1 MENKNEQIKI
11 GKTKRKKYLIISGG
25 IVLFLMVLQ
34 TTFYFGADFFLRN
47 YLKEKVTKASNNK
60 YEIDFETFHILLF
73 QRGITFEGF
82 TINPVEDKFDE
93 SSAAPYYKVA
103 IPELSITK
111 LNYLFRK
118 KEIVIGNIDLTNPS
132 IDSRMFKMDTL
143 EVSKDSSPLST
154 LQNEIKKSFLS
165 SRLNEIRIRNI
176 NIRDADVLL
185 KNFIAQKE
193 IKADNTSIYLKDIQL
208 LQMRSPETPFNAEG
222 FSFDFDNFEV
232 LLSDSIHTVRATEI
246 NVSSLENFIKAQK
259 VNIIPDFGGYSST
272 YFQVD
277 LENLLLSDAD
287 INKVFYTSEV
297 EIGELKLQKPIFN
310 LYEGEVG
317 EKETEAKAF
326 DFYNLIEGILAS
338 ININNF
344 TIDEGE
350 FTQRTISDFDK
361 HRIKAERID
370 FKMEDFYVGPDESKK
385 QDQFFYADNASVEL
399 HKVDLALGDSIHWI
413 TGDFVR
419 LSSFTD
425 EIIIDGF
432 HLFPI
437 NIESGDGEINLLNIE
452 VPRLMIKNANLK
464 KTYNHR
470 IIDVSEI
477 EINNPD
483 ILLKDLQSSNKK
495 REPFDL
501 KKLSNDYLEAI
512 YIEKLVIRDGSL
524 IVDNNIRIRQDSL
537 SFGKISVVLENFALD
552 QATKESGAKG
562 IFWADHLQLELED
575 YALKLA
581 DNLHVFK
588 ADKIYLDT
596 KSRLIKING
605 FALQPLNK
613 GFINNVL
620 DRYGVT
626 TSVDIFVPQFE
637 AVGVDIPRAYFEG
650 ELFVEEISIPSP
662 TINIY
667 RHRAKIDDDDDTGK
681 IEKKELLGLLNN
693 YFSEVKVDAVV
704 INKAKVN
711 YENYADERT
720 KRFSE
725 DEVSLSVKNFHIYEG
740 INTNAINSLFSEE
753 VDLSLNNYVFSFGDG
768 KYNIVA
774 DRISFNSST
783 EEIITRNV
791 KINPSETFSDK
802 TKIMAEIPSLSF
814 TGVGLEAFLFENT
827 LNLEK
832 VKLTGSSVDI
842 LINNDW
848 EETAAET
855 ARRKKRTSDRGLP
868 KNIEIFMIDTIQANN
883 AQFSV
888 SFRDQGAQ
896 RELVNTGINLTVFNF
911 FLDSAKISKG
921 EIAGFFEGLSLGVD
935 EFWLTLN
942 DSIHQITFSKVEL
955 DTRYEGILL
964 NNFRIIPK
972 NLFGKPGVPVFS
984 GHIPTV
990 LIKTNSLTELQTS
1003 KDLWI
1008 RELRLFRPDLEIFI
1022 DQESLG
1028 KDDPEEKS
1036 KEKNFLESLRIDDFE
1051 MMEGNFAIFDKNAV
1065 KEPLE
1070 FNSLNFGIQELE
1082 FDLLDMGSI
1091 DKNIFFEKDFQISF
1105 PNYEIL
1111 LADSLNILKI
1121 GLVSL
1126 TKDEIKLTDLGFLPR
1141 YGRYQYNRIVNSQV
1155 DVASIHIP
1163 SILIQ
1168 KPDLVEFVDNR
1179 KVVAKSVR
1187 LTDLVADIFRDK
1199 RYEREPGIHRYMPQE
1214 LMQKAGMAVS
1224 IDSLFIDNA
1233 TINYL
1238 EFPEVGMIPGQ
1249 LSFNKL
1255 NAAVYP
1261 FSLVKE
1267 EEVYPADKMFLL
1279 ANGKL
1284 NGRADLN
1291 LQAHFF
1297 FEDPYPINVNAQ
1309 LGEFDLDQLNSI
1321 LEPNAFVRVTRGK
1334 INGADWSFVA
1344 DEKEAIGRM
1353 VILYSDLKLELL
1365 DERTLEKG
1373 TGRKGILT
1381 FVLNT
1386 FAVRS
1391 NNPRR
1396 YLRKPI
1402 SSSIYE
1408 TRNKER
1414 FVFNYWWKATFS
1426 GLKGSLGLGQDKVP
1440 KKKRQEAEKRKKE
1453 LEMSLKEEN

>member
-1 MENKNEQIKI
+1 MENKNEQSIV
-11 GKTKRKKYLIISGG
+11 GKAKKKKYLKITGG
-25 IVLFLMVLQ
+25 IVLFLLVLQ
-34 TTFYFGADFFLRN
+34 VTFYFGADFFLRN

-93 SSAAPYYKVA
+93 FSTTPYYKVA

-118 KEIVIGNIDLTNPS
+118 KEIVIGNIDLTSPV
-132 IDSRMFKMDTL
+132 IDSRMDKMDSL
-143 EVSKDSSPLST
+143 EVSNGPSPLST

-176 NIRDADVLL
+176 NIKDADVLL

-193 IKADNTSIYLKDIQL
+193 IKAENTSIYLKDIQL
-208 LQMRSPETPFNAEG
+208 LQMRFPETPFNAEG
-222 FSFDFDNFEV
+222 FSFDLDNFEV
-232 LLSDSIHTVRATEI
+232 LLSDSIHTVKATEI
-246 NVSSLENFIKAQK
+246 NVSSIENYIKAKK

-272 YFQVD
+272 YFQID

-310 LYEGEVG
+310 LYEGAE
-317 EKETEAKAF
+317 EKKDTESKAF

-338 ININNF
+338 INIKQF
-344 TIDEGE
+344 TIDEGK
-350 FTQRTISDFDK
+350 FTQRAISEFDK
-361 HRIKAERID
+361 HKINAERID

-399 HKVDLALGDSIHWI
+399 YKVDLALGDSIHWI
-413 TGDFVR
+413 TGDFVK
-419 LSSFTD
+419 LSSFSD
-425 EIIIDGF
+425 EITIDGF

-437 NIESGDGEINLLNIE
+437 NVKDGDDETSLFNIE
-452 VPRLMIKNANLK
+452 VPGLMIKNANLK
-464 KTYNHR
+464 KTYNER
-470 IIDVSEI
+470 IVDVSEI

-483 ILLKDLQSSNKK
+483 ILLKDLKSRNKK

-512 YIEKLVIRDGSL
+512 YVEKLVIKDGSL

-537 SFGKISVVLENFALD
+537 SFGKISIVLENFALD
-552 QATKESGAKG
+552 QATKESSAKG

-588 ADKIYLDT
+588 ADKIFLDT
-596 KSRLIKING
+596 KSRMIKING
-605 FALQPLNK
+605 FALQPLYK
-613 GFINNVL
+613 GFIDNVL

-637 AVGVDIPRAYFEG
+637 ALGVDIPRAYFEG
-650 ELFVEEISIPSP
+650 ELLVEEIRIPSP
-662 TINIY
+662 AINIY
-667 RHRAKIDDDDDTGK
+667 RHRAKIKDDDTDK
-681 IEKKELLGLLNN
+681 IEKRELLGLLNN

-783 EEIITRNV
+783 EEIITSNV
-791 KINPSETFSDK
+791 KITPSETFSDK
-802 TKIMAEIPSLSF
+802 TKIIAEIPSLSF

-832 VKLTGSSVDI
+832 VKLTGSSVDL

-848 EETAAET
+848 EETASQT
-855 ARRKKRTSDRGLP
+855 ARRKKRTSERGLP
-868 KNIEIFMIDTIQANN
+868 KNIEIFMIDTIEANN

-888 SFRDQGAQ
+888 SFKDQGTQ
-896 RELVNTGINLTVFNF
+896 RELVNTGINLSVFNF

-921 EIAGFFEGLSLGVD
+921 EIAGFFEGLSLGID

-942 DSIHQITFSKVEL
+942 DSIHQVTFSKVEL

-964 NNFRIIPK
+964 NNFRVIPK
-972 NLFGKPGVPVFS
+972 NLFGKPGSPVFS

-1008 RELRLFRPDLEIFI
+1008 KELRLFRPDLEIFI
-1022 DQESLG
+1022 DG
-1028 KDDPEEKS
+1028 EKLQKGS
-1036 KEKNFLESLRIDDFE
+1036 KTKKSSEKNFLESLRIDDFE
-1051 MMEGNFAIFDKNAV
+1051 MMEGNLAIFDKKAV
-1065 KEPLE
+1065 REPFE

-1082 FDLLDMGSI
+1082 FDLSDMESI
-1091 DKNIFFEKDFQISF
+1091 DKNIFLKKDFGISF

-1111 LADSLNILKI
+1111 LADSLNKLKI

-1126 TKDEIKLTDLGFLPR
+1126 TKDEIKLTDVEFLPR

-1155 DVASIHIP
+1155 DVASVHIP
-1163 SILIQ
+1163 SIIIQ
-1168 KPDLVEFVDNR
+1168 KPDLIEFVDNR
-1179 KVVAKSVR
+1179 KVIAKSVR

-1214 LMQKAGMAVS
+1214 LMQKAGMDVS
-1224 IDSLFIDNA
+1224 VDSLFIENA
-1233 TINYL
+1233 AINYF

-1255 NAAVYP
+1255 NAALYP
-1261 FSLVKE
+1261 FNLVKE
-1267 EEVYPADKMFLL
+1267 DAVYPNEKMFLL
-1279 ANGKL
+1279 ANAKL

-1297 FEDPYPINVNAQ
+1297 FDDPYPINVNAQ

-1334 INGADWSFVA
+1334 INGADWSFIA

-1408 TRNKER
+1408 PRNTER

-1440 KKKRQEAEKRKKE
+1440 KKKRKEAEKRKKQ